1 MYKNDMDYKYVDV
14 VTEPEQYGTATIE
27 VEFIVEVDGRSDGV
41 KSVYPVLQKVTGSVF
56 ITDEDEKETE
66 IDVKDFE
73 TDWENGEKYED
84 GIYPTWAEIDMANKK
99 ITITF

>member
-1 MYKNDMDYKYVDV
+1 MDYKYVDV
-14 VTEPEQYGTATIE
+14 ITEPNLNGTANIE
-27 VEFIVEVDGRSDGV
+27 VEFSVEIEGRGDGV
-41 KSVYPVLQKVTGSVF
+41 KSIYPVLHKVTGTVF
-56 ITDEDEKETE
+56 ITDENDNETE
-66 IDVKDFE
+66 VDVGDFE